1 MSPKIFWYLGYRDG
15 WGCLTLR
22 ITSTRSPGSTS
33 GVDVPQR
40 STWRGLRGN
49 LRLIDGRS
57 GVPACLPGTNLI
69 FVTRWGLRWIN
80 MSSNLL
86 SQKEGRKGVCCP
98 TGSMGV
104 LSTKIYFLNCK
115 LLQHLGTS
123 CPVGLETSS
132 RILKVY
138 PTLLALSRK
147 LKENSKLSGYF
158 FTFLDW
164 F

>member
-1 MSPKIFWYLGYRDG
+1 M
-15 WGCLTLR
+15 TLR

-33 GVDVPQR
+33 GVDVPQS

-49 LRLIDGRS
+49 LKLIDGRS

-80 MSSNLL
+80 MSSNLW

-104 LSTKIYFLNCK
+104 LSTKIYFLDCK

-132 RILKVY
+132 RIWKIYLALFDMSKILRVT
-138 PTLLALSRK
+138 PTL
-147 LKENSKLSGYF
+147 F
-158 FTFLDW
+158 WFLDW
-164 F
+164 FWPILDSFG